1 MDTVFVHADESC
13 LGNQFKERSNPG
25 GAGGLVEVWRG
36 STWERRDYWTSEPE
50 TTNNRMALRSAIEVL
65 RALKK
70 RCEVRFV
77 SDSQYLSKGITE
89 WMPSWKSKGWKRK
102 GGEIKNIDLWKELDH
117 ELRRHQLRAAWVRG
131 HTGHPENE
139 YADFLATRAAREQT
153 KSTGLVSSGFEE
165 WLEGLREKG
174 QYLDYMEFRSPL
186 ERYLEDQ
193 SQ

>member
-1 MDTVFVHADESC
+1 
-13 LGNQFKERSNPG
+13 
-25 GAGGLVEVWRG
+25 
-36 STWERRDYWTSEPE
+36 
-50 TTNNRMALRSAIEVL
+50 
-65 RALKK
+65 
-70 RCEVRFV
+70 
-77 SDSQYLSKGITE
+77 
-89 WMPSWKSKGWKRK
+89 MPSWKSKGWKRK

-186 ERYLEDQ
+186 ERYPEDQ